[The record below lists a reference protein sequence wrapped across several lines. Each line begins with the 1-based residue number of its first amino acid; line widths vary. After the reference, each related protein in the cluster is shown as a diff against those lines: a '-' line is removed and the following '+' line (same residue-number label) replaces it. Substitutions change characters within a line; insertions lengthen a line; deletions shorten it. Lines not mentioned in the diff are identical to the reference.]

1 LAGIVGTKVA
11 GVIGLHALHRYY
23 LYSQPTDMR
32 KSFDG
37 LSGLV
42 RNHLKRNPT
51 DGEVYVFLN
60 RDRSII
66 KLLQWDRSG
75 FSIYS
80 KRLERGS
87 FERPRPAEDQTS
99 RQLSWEELVLILEG
113 ISLDSVRRRKR
124 YALPGQEGLRS
135 ENQAKCH

>member
-1 LAGIVGTKVA
+1 M
-11 GVIGLHALHRYY
+11 IGLYAGHRYY
-23 LYSQPTDMR
+23 LYSQPVDMR

-87 FERPRPAEDQTS
+87 FERPRSAEEQS
-99 RQLSWEELVLILEG
+99 SLQLSWEELVLILEG

-124 YALPGQEGLRS
+124 YVLPGSEGLRS
-135 ENQAKCH
+135 ENQVKCH

>member
-1 LAGIVGTKVA
+1 MT
-11 GVIGLHALHRYY
+11 GLHARHRYY
-23 LYSQPTDMR
+23 LYSQPADMR

-42 RNHLKRNPT
+42 RNGLKRNPT

-60 RDRSII
+60 RGRSII
-66 KLLQWDRSG
+66 KLLHWDRSG

-87 FERPRPAEDQTS
+87 FERPRRPAGQAGL
-99 RQLSWEELVLILEG
+99 QLSWEELVLILEG

-124 YALPGQEGLRS
+124 YALPGQEAPRS
-135 ENQAKCH
+135 ENQGGCH